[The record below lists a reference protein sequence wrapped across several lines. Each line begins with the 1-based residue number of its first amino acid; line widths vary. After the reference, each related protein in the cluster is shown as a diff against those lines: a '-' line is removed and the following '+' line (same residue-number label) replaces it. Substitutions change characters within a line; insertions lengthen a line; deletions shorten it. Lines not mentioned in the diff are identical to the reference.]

1 MNRAPTGASRG
12 GCEGALLVW
21 WGSDGRGVVGV
32 VVEDLEEKEGVDGV
46 GGGGVGSGDADRG
59 AAGGF
64 CEGVADLVFEA
75 AHCGGAGRVGVVDE
89 HGCLEVAV
97 GEHFGDMGEV
107 RADLVDGSFVGR
119 VVGGDSDFAAVREK
133 KEMMRGFL
141 VREAHDV
148 VAAGLHSLIVGVRLR
163 LAGRRALETN
173 SSKRTGLK
181 TSPSNGTGLKAR
193 HYRR

>member
-1 MNRAPTGASRG
+1 M
-12 GCEGALLVW
+12 
-21 WGSDGRGVVGV
+21 

-46 GGGGVGSGDADRG
+46 GGGGVGSGDADGG

-64 CEGVADLVFEA
+64 GEGVADLVFEA
-75 AHCGGAGRVGVVDE
+75 AHSGGAGRVGVVDE
-89 HGCLEVAV
+89 HGGLEVAV

-119 VVGGDSDFAAVREK
+119 VVGGDSDFAAVGEK